1 MGIDPQILK
10 HREWLGLL
18 QPVGLVV
25 SPLALT
31 RAQAIVDIS
40 RPIELQARLQEL
52 DSIDFPTFTQQ
63 ILDWEAADLVPQGDL
78 PDSMTLALPEY
89 GELLQPTYGVKDP
102 DSQEWIVL
110 VQVVAD
116 GQDLDDRPANS
127 SWNATVQERFER
139 LLRSSQIPTGILW
152 NGEALRLV
160 YAPRGESSGHLTF
173 PLAAMGEVAGRLI
186 LGALDTLLNAQRMF
200 NGSSDRRLPQI
211 LASSRDYQ
219 SAVSEQLAEQVV
231 DALWELLRGFQIADG
246 AANGRLLGNVGE
258 DWNQHLYGGLITTLM
273 RLVFMLYAEDEGIM
287 PNDPVYQQYYSVSG
301 LYEQLRSDNS
311 SYPDTMDDRYGAWV
325 GLLSLFRLIYEGGG
339 ATPDY
344 LPARYG
350 QLFDPKEFP
359 FLEGCNHPQPFILPS
374 SVEADASR
382 TEGLGVGSGSTLP
395 QIPDG
400 VIYRVLDK
408 LLMLDG
414 ERLSYRSLDVEQ
426 IGSVYEGIMGYTVN
440 RATRISI
447 GVNSKPKGS
456 KHSTTVVVD
465 VEGLLA
471 AKSEDRAK
479 LLKEWANCELATNA
493 AKGVKEAQTI
503 DALIA
508 AIGQRV
514 SGRTK
519 QLLPVGSLY
528 LQPTEERRR
537 SGSHYTPRKLTQ
549 PIVENTLRPILAG
562 LGDTPT
568 AAQIL
573 ELKVC
578 DLAMGSGAFLVE
590 ACRQLAEQVV
600 AAWNR
605 GESVVLSGEKGEDE
619 PLLMARRLVA
629 QQCLYGVDKNPFAVN
644 LAKLSLWLVTLSRDL
659 PFTFL
664 DHALKCGDSLVG
676 RTRRE
681 INAFGQIESPLKGS
695 PIGEELNKKLLE
707 VKLFRSE
714 IQVQDTRSDAQAL
727 AKAQMWQSA
736 ELALAG
742 VRLRGDVSIAAFFDG
757 VGKNK
762 QDREDLRRDYAGMVQ
777 LQPERMMAVSAR
789 LRERVVPFNW
799 EIEFPEVFDRENG
812 GFDAIVGNPPFAGK
826 NTTTSGNAEG
836 YPDWL
841 KDTYAE
847 SHGNSDLVAFF
858 FRRSFDL
865 LRSNGTMGLISTNT
879 IAQGDTRST
888 GLRFIC
894 NNGGLIYNATR
905 RYKWPGLAA
914 VVVSLVHIMKI
925 QETVKS

>member
-1 MGIDPQILK
+1 MAIDPQILK

-40 RPIELQARLQEL
+40 RPIELQTRLQEL
-52 DSIDFPTFTQQ
+52 DSLDLPTFTQQ
-63 ILDWEAADLVPQGDL
+63 ILDWEAADLVPHGDL

-116 GQDLDDRPANS
+116 GQELDKSPVNS

-173 PLAAMGEVAGRLI
+173 PLAAMGEVAGRPI
-186 LGALDTLLNAQRMF
+186 LWALDTLLNAQRMF

-211 LASSRDYQ
+211 LANSRDYQ
-219 SAVSEQLAEQVV
+219 SAVSE
-231 DALWELLRGFQIADG
+231 
-246 AANGRLLGNVGE
+246 
-258 DWNQHLYGGLITTLM
+258 
-273 RLVFMLYAEDEGIM
+273 
-287 PNDPVYQQYYSVSG
+287 
-301 LYEQLRSDNS
+301 
-311 SYPDTMDDRYGAWV
+311 
-325 GLLSLFRLIYEGGG
+325 
-339 ATPDY
+339 
-344 LPARYG
+344 
-350 QLFDPKEFP
+350 
-359 FLEGCNHPQPFILPS
+359 
-374 SVEADASR
+374 
-382 TEGLGVGSGSTLP
+382 
-395 QIPDG
+395 
-400 VIYRVLDK
+400 
-408 LLMLDG
+408 
-414 ERLSYRSLDVEQ
+414 
-426 IGSVYEGIMGYTVN
+426 
-440 RATRISI
+440 
-447 GVNSKPKGS
+447 
-456 KHSTTVVVD
+456 
-465 VEGLLA
+465 
-471 AKSEDRAK
+471 
-479 LLKEWANCELATNA
+479 
-493 AKGVKEAQTI
+493 
-503 DALIA
+503 
-508 AIGQRV
+508 
-514 SGRTK
+514 
-519 QLLPVGSLY
+519 
-528 LQPTEERRR
+528 
-537 SGSHYTPRKLTQ
+537 
-549 PIVENTLRPILAG
+549 
-562 LGDTPT
+562 
-568 AAQIL
+568 
-573 ELKVC
+573 
-578 DLAMGSGAFLVE
+578 
-590 ACRQLAEQVV
+590 
-600 AAWNR
+600 
-605 GESVVLSGEKGEDE
+605 
-619 PLLMARRLVA
+619 
-629 QQCLYGVDKNPFAVN
+629 QCLYGVDKNPFAVN

-681 INAFGQIESPLKGS
+681 INAFGRTESPLAGS
-695 PIGEELNKKLLE
+695 PIGEELNKQILA
-707 VKLFRSE
+707 VKLWRSE

-727 AKAQMWQSA
+727 EKAQMWQSA

-757 VGKNK
+757 VGMKAQEK
-762 QDREDLRRDYAGMVQ
+762 KDLLLDYAGMVQ
-777 LQPERMMAVSAR
+777 LQPERMVDVSAR

-826 NTTTSGNAEG
+826 NTTTNGNAEG

-841 KDTYAE
+841 KDIYAE

-865 LRSNGTMGLISTNT
+865 LRTGGTMGLIATNT

-894 NNGGLIYNATR
+894 NNRGLIYNATR

-914 VVVSLVHIMKI
+914 VVVSLVYIMKI
-925 QETVKS
+925 K

>member
-1 MGIDPQILK
+1 
-10 HREWLGLL
+10 LGDFKK
-18 QPVGLVV
+18 
-25 SPLALT
+25 LT
-31 RAQAIVDIS
+31 
-40 RPIELQARLQEL
+40 P
-52 DSIDFPTFTQQ
+52 
-63 ILDWEAADLVPQGDL
+63 
-78 PDSMTLALPEY
+78 PE
-89 GELLQPTYGVKDP
+89 
-102 DSQEWIVL
+102 
-110 VQVVAD
+110 
-116 GQDLDDRPANS
+116 
-127 SWNATVQERFER
+127 
-139 LLRSSQIPTGILW
+139 
-152 NGEALRLV
+152 
-160 YAPRGESSGHLTF
+160 
-173 PLAAMGEVAGRLI
+173 
-186 LGALDTLLNAQRMF
+186 
-200 NGSSDRRLPQI
+200 
-211 LASSRDYQ
+211 
-219 SAVSEQLAEQVV
+219 
-231 DALWELLRGFQIADG
+231 
-246 AANGRLLGNVGE
+246 
-258 DWNQHLYGGLITTLM
+258 
-273 RLVFMLYAEDEGIM
+273 
-287 PNDPVYQQYYSVSG
+287 
-301 LYEQLRSDNS
+301 
-311 SYPDTMDDRYGAWV
+311 
-325 GLLSLFRLIYEGGG
+325 
-339 ATPDY
+339 
-344 LPARYG
+344 
-350 QLFDPKEFP
+350 
-359 FLEGCNHPQPFILPS
+359 
-374 SVEADASR
+374 
-382 TEGLGVGSGSTLP
+382 LGVGGQICSTLP

-456 KHSTTVVVD
+456 KVSTTVVVD

-471 AKSEDRAK
+471 AKSGDRAK
-479 LLKEWANCELATNA
+479 LLKEWANCELAANA

-549 PIVENTLRPILAG
+549 PIVENTLGPILAG

-799 EIEFPEVFDRENG
+799 EIEFPEIFDRENP
-812 GFDAIVGNPPFAGK
+812 GFDVILGNQPFAGK
-826 NTTTSGNAEG
+826 NTIISGHPEG
-836 YPDWL
+836 YVEWL
-841 KDTYAE
+841 KETYSE

-865 LRSNGTMGLISTNT
+865 LRANGTMGLIATNT

-925 QETVKS
+925 K

>member
-1 MGIDPQILK
+1 MQ
-10 HREWLGLL
+10 
-18 QPVGLVV
+18 V
-25 SPLALT
+25 
-31 RAQAIVDIS
+31 
-40 RPIELQARLQEL
+40 RLQEL
-52 DSIDFPTFTQQ
+52 NPIDLPTFTQQ
-63 ILDWEAADLVPQGDL
+63 ILEWEAADLVPQSDL
-78 PDSMTLALPEY
+78 PDLMTLALPEY

-116 GQDLDDRPANS
+116 GQELDDRPANS

-231 DALWELLRGFQIADG
+231 DALWELLRGFQIANG

-350 QLFDPKEFP
+350 QLFDPQEFP
-359 FLEGCNHPQPFILPS
+359 FLEGNNPLNP
-374 SVEADASR
+374 ASPN
-382 TEGLGVGSGSTLP
+382 LGAGGQIGSTLP
-395 QIPDG
+395 KIPDG

-471 AKSEDRAK
+471 AKSGDRAK
-479 LLKEWANCELATNA
+479 LLKEWANCELAANA

-503 DALIA
+503 LQGERLRQRCADRCYRATGFRANKTAITSWFALSPTHRGTTQ
-508 AIGQRV
+508 IGF
-514 SGRTK
+514 
-519 QLLPVGSLY
+519 SLY
-528 LQPTEERRR
+528 
-537 SGSHYTPRKLTQ
+537 
-549 PIVENTLRPILAG
+549 
-562 LGDTPT
+562 T
-568 AAQIL
+568 A
-573 ELKVC
+573 
-578 DLAMGSGAFLVE
+578 
-590 ACRQLAEQVV
+590 QV
-600 AAWNR
+600 
-605 GESVVLSGEKGEDE
+605 
-619 PLLMARRLVA
+619 
-629 QQCLYGVDKNPFAVN
+629 
-644 LAKLSLWLVTLSRDL
+644 
-659 PFTFL
+659 
-664 DHALKCGDSLVG
+664 DS
-676 RTRRE
+676 T
-681 INAFGQIESPLKGS
+681 
-695 PIGEELNKKLLE
+695 
-707 VKLFRSE
+707 
-714 IQVQDTRSDAQAL
+714 
-727 AKAQMWQSA
+727 
-736 ELALAG
+736 
-742 VRLRGDVSIAAFFDG
+742 
-757 VGKNK
+757 
-762 QDREDLRRDYAGMVQ
+762 DR
-777 LQPERMMAVSAR
+777 
-789 LRERVVPFNW
+789 
-799 EIEFPEVFDRENG
+799 
-812 GFDAIVGNPPFAGK
+812 
-826 NTTTSGNAEG
+826 
-836 YPDWL
+836 
-841 KDTYAE
+841 
-847 SHGNSDLVAFF
+847 
-858 FRRSFDL
+858 
-865 LRSNGTMGLISTNT
+865 
-879 IAQGDTRST
+879 
-888 GLRFIC
+888 
-894 NNGGLIYNATR
+894 
-905 RYKWPGLAA
+905 
-914 VVVSLVHIMKI
+914 
-925 QETVKS
+925 

>member
-1 MGIDPQILK
+1 MEGN
-10 HREWLGLL
+10 
-18 QPVGLVV
+18 
-25 SPLALT
+25 SPLNPA
-31 RAQAIVDIS
+31 
-40 RPIELQARLQEL
+40 P
-52 DSIDFPTFTQQ
+52 
-63 ILDWEAADLVPQGDL
+63 
-78 PDSMTLALPEY
+78 PE
-89 GELLQPTYGVKDP
+89 
-102 DSQEWIVL
+102 
-110 VQVVAD
+110 
-116 GQDLDDRPANS
+116 
-127 SWNATVQERFER
+127 
-139 LLRSSQIPTGILW
+139 
-152 NGEALRLV
+152 
-160 YAPRGESSGHLTF
+160 
-173 PLAAMGEVAGRLI
+173 
-186 LGALDTLLNAQRMF
+186 LGA
-200 NGSSDRRLPQI
+200 GGQI
-211 LASSRDYQ
+211 
-219 SAVSEQLAEQVV
+219 
-231 DALWELLRGFQIADG
+231 
-246 AANGRLLGNVGE
+246 
-258 DWNQHLYGGLITTLM
+258 
-273 RLVFMLYAEDEGIM
+273 
-287 PNDPVYQQYYSVSG
+287 
-301 LYEQLRSDNS
+301 
-311 SYPDTMDDRYGAWV
+311 
-325 GLLSLFRLIYEGGG
+325 
-339 ATPDY
+339 
-344 LPARYG
+344 
-350 QLFDPKEFP
+350 
-359 FLEGCNHPQPFILPS
+359 C
-374 SVEADASR
+374 
-382 TEGLGVGSGSTLP
+382 STLP

-440 RATRISI
+440 RATSISI

-471 AKSEDRAK
+471 AKSGDRAK
-479 LLKEWANCELATNA
+479 LLKEWANCELAATA

-519 QLLPVGSLY
+519 QLLPLGSLY

-605 GESVVLSGEKGEDE
+605 GESSPLNPPSLGDLNPAPPNLGAGGLTGEED

-644 LAKLSLWLVTLSRDL
+644 LAKLSLWLVMLSRDL

-742 VRLRGDVSIAAFFDG
+742 VRLRGDVSIAVFFDG

-762 QDREDLRRDYAGMVQ
+762 QDREALRRDYAGMVQ

>member
-63 ILDWEAADLVPQGDL
+63 ILDWEAADLVPQSDL

-116 GQDLDDRPANS
+116 EQELDDRPANS

-246 AANGRLLGNVGE
+246 AANGRLLGNVTSTSLSDHE

-287 PNDPVYQQYYSVSG
+287 PNDWVYQQYYSVSG

-350 QLFDPKEFP
+350 QLFDPQEFP
-359 FLEGCNHPQPFILPS
+359 FLEGNSPLNPAAP
-374 SVEADASR
+374 E
-382 TEGLGVGSGSTLP
+382 LGTGGQICSTLP

-456 KHSTTVVVD
+456 KVSTTVVVD

-471 AKSEDRAK
+471 AKSGDRAK
-479 LLKEWANCELATNA
+479 LLKEWANCELAANA

-762 QDREDLRRDYAGMVQ
+762 QDREELRRDYAGMVQ
-777 LQPERMMAVSAR
+777 LQPERMMAVSVR

-925 QETVKS
+925 K